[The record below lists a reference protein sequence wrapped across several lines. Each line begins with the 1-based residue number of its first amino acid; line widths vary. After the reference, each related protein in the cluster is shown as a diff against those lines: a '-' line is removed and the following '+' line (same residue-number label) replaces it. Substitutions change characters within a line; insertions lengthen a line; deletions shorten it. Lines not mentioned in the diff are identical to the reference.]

1 MLPSWISVSGGVRQ
15 WPSQSFAN
23 QRPFYKKFQSP
34 ERQHK
39 SRFKIPFRALLLTC
53 HCFVSGGQLNGLPLA
68 SSSSLAVYQSS
79 SVTTIEYL
87 LLVCCLGSLALGMDH
102 PFWNANM
109 KWSFPSI
116 SILVFQPLYFFGNLS
131 RASPSREERKI
142 RLLSGIYCAVWCS
155 GFYNCFKKKVKC
167 HEMCYTLAYSCASA
181 HIGIKAHP
189 SIPHLVFH
197 AWYLMKQ
204 SSLLQKNRKK
214 SKVSHKS

>member
-87 LLVCCLGSLALGMDH
+87 LLVSCLGSLALGMDH
-102 PFWNANM
+102 PSWNANM

-116 SILVFQPLYFFGNLS
+116 SILVYQPLYFFRKMS
-131 RASPSREERKI
+131 SASPSREEWKI
-142 RLLSGIYCAVWCS
+142 RLFLVSFLDYGKNSGLDHSQV
-155 GFYNCFKKKVKC
+155 ND
-167 HEMCYTLAYSCASA
+167 YSHS
-181 HIGIKAHP
+181 
-189 SIPHLVFH
+189 F
-197 AWYLMKQ
+197 WYL
-204 SSLLQKNRKK
+204 LCNVVLW
-214 SKVSHKS
+214 VL